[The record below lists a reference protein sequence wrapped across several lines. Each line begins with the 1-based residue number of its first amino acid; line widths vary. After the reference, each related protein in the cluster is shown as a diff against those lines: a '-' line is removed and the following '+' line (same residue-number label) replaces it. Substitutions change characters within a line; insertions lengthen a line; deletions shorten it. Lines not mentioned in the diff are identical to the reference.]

1 MRILITGANGQLGR
15 SFKEL
20 FKEQDVSFI
29 ETDVDNL
36 DIRKLNEIRNFT
48 QNNNFT
54 HIFNCAA
61 YNAVDNAETDWKEAY
76 LVNGIGP
83 KNLAIVAGE
92 INAEIVHYSTDY
104 VFDGRKGLPYTIH
117 DSPNPINKYGE
128 SKYLGEKLLQ
138 VYGNRSYL
146 IRTSW
151 LFGDGENNFAL
162 KVISWS
168 NKRNEIS
175 IADDEISAPTYACDL
190 ARATFD
196 LVINR
201 QYGIYHIT
209 NTSCSRYSWA
219 EFILSKVNWG
229 GTLKKAK
236 QAEFKM
242 RAKRP
247 LNSVLDNFGLKE
259 AIGYDLPDWKDATA
273 RYLAK
278 LARRGS

>member
-175 IADDEISAPTYACDL
+175 IADDEISAPTYADDL
-190 ARATFD
+190 AQASLD
-196 LVINR
+196 LIFNR

-209 NTSCSRYSWA
+209 NSSCSRYDWA
-219 EFILSKVNWG
+219 EFILKETGWKG
-229 GTLKKAK
+229 KLLRAK
-236 QAEFKM
+236 QADFKLP
-242 RAKRP
+242 AKRP
-247 LNSVLDNFGLKE
+247 VYSVLDNFCFPE
-259 AIGYDLPDWKDATA
+259 VSGYNMPAWQDATL
-273 RYLAK
+273 RFIKK
-278 LARRGS
+278 LEITGE